1 MRIRRTLIWIVIP
14 SISCLIA
21 GILFASS
28 GITNFGVTVLAII
41 MVSCMVEAG
50 IEKSA
55 SEAFSVAVWLLE
67 IVTGVL
73 LKVIFSEIFGD
84 MATWLYIICLVGFGG
99 MVLLNI
105 GYVKE
110 MWKDVKKR

>member
-55 SEAFSVAVWLLE
+55 SEALSVAAWLLE
-67 IVTGVL
+67 IVAGVL
-73 LKVIFSEIFGD
+73 LKVILSEIFGD
-84 MATWLYIICLVGFGG
+84 MATWQYIICLVGFCG

-105 GYVKE
+105 AYVKE